1 MLLDQKKIV
10 LSPVF
15 SIPIRSGF
23 AQSLLSSLVVY
34 RQFVAAL
41 VRGLSPV
48 SCASISNSLFW
59 DLENRVCQALLL
71 LNFSLEDN
79 ILILFQTDSRPT
91 SYY

>member
-23 AQSLLSSLVVY
+23 SQSLLSSLVVSIVNLWPPLCEDF
-34 RQFVAAL
+34 RP
-41 VRGLSPV
+41 SP
-48 SCASISNSLFW
+48 APLFQIHFW

-71 LNFSLEDN
+71 LNFSSEHN